1 MCTMSTGSA
10 EFFEPLSVGL
20 LTVCLPHR
28 SDRNDI
34 LTIMGALFASTIFLG
49 VYNSSSVQP
58 VVATER
64 TVFYREK
71 AAGADEC
78 KDNGCAN
85 G

>member
-1 MCTMSTGSA
+1 MHDQ
-10 EFFEPLSVGL
+10 LYIGL
-20 LTVCLPHR
+20 PRR

-58 VVATER
+58 VVSTER

-71 AAGADEC
+71 AAGARRPTH
-78 KDNGCAN
+78 NALSQRL
-85 G
+85 